1 MFIFAV
7 SLNVHYEIIK
17 TNFVNFSVYFWLTAS
32 NKFEKSSSFWNF
44 RRSDTGGNKSRKDK
58 TSSSIDYK

>member
-1 MFIFAV
+1 M
-7 SLNVHYEIIK
+7 SLNVRDEIIK
-17 TNFVNFSVYFWLTAS
+17 TNSVNFSVYFWLTAS

-44 RRSDTGGNKSRKDK
+44 RRSDTGGNKKSQDK